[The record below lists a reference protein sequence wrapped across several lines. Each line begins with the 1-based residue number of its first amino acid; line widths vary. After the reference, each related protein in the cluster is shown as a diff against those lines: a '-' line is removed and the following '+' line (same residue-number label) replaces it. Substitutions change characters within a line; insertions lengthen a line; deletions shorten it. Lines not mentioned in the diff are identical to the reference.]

1 MSDRLAILSILLA
14 AGYAIVCMIVNIS
27 AAPILLIRGSYE
39 TVLKEVVQDDNQV
52 PEQLIDRL
60 LADRLPC
67 GLRRVACVA

>member
-1 MSDRLAILSILLA
+1 
-14 AGYAIVCMIVNIS
+14 MIVNIS